1 MDWALN
7 WFESISQKP
16 ISCRKRKND
25 TEQTSNIRKKN
36 IRHTPSTAGIVA
48 GAEPTTFMKNA
59 ASPKFIMNGNWAPS
73 PQVLES
79 NMLSAYVVQT
89 KEMNDFFALIENDKI
104 IKGFLDSDKC
114 FKYADKFILA
124 CVFAYFKRCNF
135 KPKEYNRINFFCCLY
150 LAHDMEEDDEDL
162 KYEIFPWALGKMW
175 RQKIS
180 SFLLRKETIWARMN
194 YRAIVSYMCCK
205 ELMSIMP
212 AHPIWRRTRLTHHG
226 YAIRT
231 YVKPRDSNIPK
242 GPDSSSRP
250 CPECDIFYKH
260 LFLNTTYTNIS
271 REHQND
277 SESTRVGCFSEV
289 SELMSELIESE
300 DEAFNP
306 SPENILRNTGE
317 ESWLSQETYHS
328 ISLYSRNDGS
338 FNFAEE

>member
-16 ISCRKRKND
+16 LGCRKRKND
-25 TEQTSNIRKKN
+25 IEQINTVKKKN

-48 GAEPTTFMKNA
+48 GAEPTTFMKYA

-73 PQVLES
+73 PEVLES

-89 KEMNDFFALIENDKI
+89 KEMNDFFALIVYSSVLQ
-104 IKGFLDSDKC
+104 FL
-114 FKYADKFILA
+114 
-124 CVFAYFKRCNF
+124 R
-135 KPKEYNRINFFCCLY
+135 Y

-205 ELMSIMP
+205 EVFLAPLVVNVHYAYSSHMDKNQTYSPWTRHSHICKTSGFKYSKGARFFPKVSI
-212 AHPIWRRTRLTHHG
+212 
-226 YAIRT
+226 
-231 YVKPRDSNIPK
+231 DSWTK
-242 GPDSSSRP
+242 YFRP
-250 CPECDIFYKH
+250 CFECDIFYNH
-260 LFLNTTYTNIS
+260 HYLSTTYTDIS
-271 REHQND
+271 REHKNGF
-277 SESTRVGCFSEV
+277 ESTRIGCFNE
-289 SELMSELIESE
+289 ELMSELIESE

-306 SPENILRNTGE
+306 SSESILRNTGE

-328 ISLYSRNDGS
+328 
-338 FNFAEE
+338 